1 MNDFSSPITTR
12 SHTMKDTTIA
22 LRRRAQGA
30 YHAVAAAALMGFGTA
45 LVVLGPHALVLAK
58 AAGEGGENNDISSG
72 SDFGDLIKVADRL
85 TDAAMIP
92 TIAIA
97 PLAAVAGAFALMMG
111 GGGRQGSG
119 GVKLI
124 GGAIGAVVVVAGAK
138 GLAY

>member
-1 MNDFSSPITTR
+1 
-12 SHTMKDTTIA
+12 MKAATIA
-22 LRRRAQGA
+22 LRRHAQGIYTA
-30 YHAVAAAALMGFGTA
+30 AWTAVLLCCGTA
-45 LVVLGPHALVLAK
+45 LVTLGPHALVLAK
-58 AAGEGGENNDISSG
+58 AAGEGGETNDISTG
-72 SDFGDLIKVADRL
+72 TDFSDLIRVADRL

>member
-1 MNDFSSPITTR
+1 MQRATATV
-12 SHTMKDTTIA
+12 
-22 LRRRAQGA
+22 RRHADGI
-30 YHAVAAAALMGFGTA
+30 YAVASATVLMCLGWALIT
-45 LVVLGPHALVLAK
+45 LGPHALVLAK
-58 AAGEGGENNDISSG
+58 AAGEGGEKNDISSG
-72 SDFGDLIKVADRL
+72 TDFKDLISVANHL

>member
-1 MNDFSSPITTR
+1 
-12 SHTMKDTTIA
+12 MKAATIA
-22 LRRRAQGA
+22 LRRHAQGI
-30 YHAVAAAALMGFGTA
+30 YTAAAATVMMCWITA
-45 LVVLGPHALVLAK
+45 LVALGPHALVLAK
-58 AAGEGGENNDISSG
+58 AAGEGGKDNDIGSG
-72 SDFGDLIKVADRL
+72 KDFSDLVDVANRL

>member
-1 MNDFSSPITTR
+1 MKRASITL
-12 SHTMKDTTIA
+12 SQ
-22 LRRRAQGA
+22 RARAA
-30 YHAVAAAALMGFGTA
+30 YAAVASAGLLCLGAALVA
-45 LVVLGPHALVLAK
+45 LGPNAHVLAK
-58 AAGEGGENNDISSG
+58 AAGVGGDDNNIGSG
-72 SDFGDLIKVADRL
+72 KDFKDLVSVADKL

-119 GVKLI
+119 GAKLI

>member
-1 MNDFSSPITTR
+1 MQR
-12 SHTMKDTTIA
+12 VTIA
-22 LRRRAQGA
+22 MRR
-30 YHAVAAAALMGFGTA
+30 HADAIYSAASATVLMCFGMALLT
-45 LVVLGPHALVLAK
+45 LGPHALVLAK
-58 AAGEGGENNDISSG
+58 AAGEGGDTNDISTG
-72 SDFGDLIKVADRL
+72 TDFSDLIKVANHL

>member
-1 MNDFSSPITTR
+1 MKAA
-12 SHTMKDTTIA
+12 TMS
-22 LRRRAQGA
+22 LRRRAQGL
-30 YHAVAAAALMGFGTA
+30 YVAAAAAALTGLGAA
-45 LVVLGPHALVLAK
+45 LVLLGPHALVLAK
-58 AAGEGGENNDISSG
+58 AAGVGGKEHDLSSG
-72 SDFGDLIKVADRL
+72 TDFKDLIKVANHL